1 LLAAVARVIARV
13 AVPNI
18 GYRGGI
24 MISAVRLFVGAVALA
39 SLIPLPAPAEN
50 FPAKPITIMVG
61 LAPGGITDVTARLYA
76 EVVSRNLGQRITI
89 ENRPAAAGALAAAAV
104 QNAPPDGYM
113 LLVFSGSQHATVAA
127 MGSAPYDP
135 VKGFAFITVLFNSV
149 VAFTVPPDS
158 PAKTLDE
165 LFDLGRKRPGGL
177 SMGTPG
183 LGSPSHL
190 LGARVALAAK
200 APLQSI
206 HYRGGAPMMA
216 DVLTGRV
223 DFAVATLSTSRAFL
237 ADKKLRALALDADA
251 RWSGLPDVPVLAEL
265 GYGKEKVANW
275 FGVAAPAGT
284 PAAIVEKLRAE
295 FVNASQD
302 PELQKRLAENGTLI
316 ATSTSDEM
324 RSLMVEEV
332 AAMEMLV
339 KTLGLRPQ

>member
-1 LLAAVARVIARV
+1 MRNIACAAVT
-13 AVPNI
+13 
-18 GYRGGI
+18 
-24 MISAVRLFVGAVALA
+24 LVALLCA
-39 SLIPLPAPAEN
+39 ALSPADADEPLN
-50 FPAKPITIMVG
+50 KPITIMVG

-76 EVVSRNLGQRITI
+76 EIVGRSLGQRITI

-104 QNAPPDGYM
+104 QNAPPDGSM

-149 VAFTVPPDS
+149 VAFVVPPDS
-158 PAKTLDE
+158 PAATLDE
-165 LFDLGRKRPGGL
+165 LFALGRKKAGGL

-206 HYRGGAPMMA
+206 HYRGGAPMMG

-223 DFAVATLSTSRAFL
+223 DFAVATLSTSRPFL
-237 ADKKLRALALDADA
+237 ADKKLRALALDADT
-251 RWSGLPDVPVLAEL
+251 RWAGLPDVPVLSEL
-265 GYGKEKVANW
+265 GYGNEKVANW

-284 PAAIVEKLRAE
+284 PPAIVARLREE
-295 FVNASQD
+295 FVKASRD
-302 PELQKRLAENGTLI
+302 PELEKRLAENGTLI
-316 ATSTSDEM
+316 ATSTSEEM
-324 RSLMVEEV
+324 RAMMVAEV
-332 AAMEMLV
+332 ATMETLV
-339 KTLGLRPQ
+339 KTLNLRQQ

>member
-1 LLAAVARVIARV
+1 
-13 AVPNI
+13 
-18 GYRGGI
+18 
-24 MISAVRLFVGAVALA
+24 
-39 SLIPLPAPAEN
+39 
-50 FPAKPITIMVG
+50 
-61 LAPGGITDVTARLYA
+61 
-76 EVVSRNLGQRITI
+76 
-89 ENRPAAAGALAAAAV
+89 
-104 QNAPPDGYM
+104 
-113 LLVFSGSQHATVAA
+113 

-135 VKGFAFITVLFNSV
+135 VKGFSFITVLFNSV
-149 VAFTVPPDS
+149 VAFVVPPDS
-158 PAKTLDE
+158 PAETLE
-165 LFDLGRKRPGGL
+165 ALFELGRKRAGGL

-237 ADKKLRALALDADA
+237 VDKKLRALALDSET
-251 RWSGLPDVPVLAEL
+251 RWSGLPDVPVLAEI

-284 PAAIVEKLRAE
+284 PSAIVQKLRDE
-295 FVNASQD
+295 FVKASRD

-324 RSLMVEEV
+324 RTLMVEEV
-332 AAMEMLV
+332 ATMEGLV
-339 KTLGLRPQ
+339 KTLGLRQQ

>member
-1 LLAAVARVIARV
+1 MRSVACTAVTLGALLCAALSPA
-13 AVPNI
+13 
-18 GYRGGI
+18 
-24 MISAVRLFVGAVALA
+24 GADE
-39 SLIPLPAPAEN
+39 PLN
-50 FPAKPITIMVG
+50 KPITIMVG

-76 EVVSRNLGQRITI
+76 EIVGRNLGQRITI

-104 QNAPPDGYM
+104 QNAPPDGSM

-149 VAFTVPPDS
+149 VAFVAPPDS
-158 PAKTLDE
+158 PAATLDE
-165 LFDLGRKRPGGL
+165 LFEIGRKKAGGL

-206 HYRGGAPMMA
+206 HYRGGAPMMG
-216 DVLTGRV
+216 DVLTGRL

-237 ADKKLRALALDADA
+237 VDKKLRALALDADT
-251 RWSGLPDVPVLAEL
+251 RWAGLPDVPVLAEL

-284 PAAIVEKLRAE
+284 PPAIVTKLREE
-295 FVNASQD
+295 FVKASRD
-302 PELQKRLAENGTLI
+302 PELEKRLAENGTLI
-316 ATSTSDEM
+316 ATSTSEEM
-324 RSLMVEEV
+324 RAMMVAEV
-332 AAMEMLV
+332 ATMETLV
-339 KTLGLRPQ
+339 KTLNLRQQ

>member
-1 LLAAVARVIARV
+1 M
-13 AVPNI
+13 
-18 GYRGGI
+18 GGI
-24 MISAVRLFVGAVALA
+24 VRLAFAMAALA
-39 SLIPLPAPAEN
+39 CPGIASAQADD
-50 FPAKPITIMVG
+50 FPSKPITIMVG

-76 EVVSRNLGQRITI
+76 DIVSRSIGQRITI

-127 MGSAPYDP
+127 MGSAPYEP
-135 VKGFAFITVLFNSV
+135 VKGFSFVTLLFNSV
-149 VAFTVPPDS
+149 VAFVVPPDS

-165 LFDLGRKRPGGL
+165 LFDLGRKRSGGL

-223 DFAVATLSTSRAFL
+223 DFAVVTLSTSRAFL

-251 RWSGLPDVPVLAEL
+251 RWSGLPEVPVLAEL
-265 GYGKEKVANW
+265 GYGNEKVANW
-275 FGVAAPAGT
+275 FGVAAPAAT
-284 PAAIVEKLRAE
+284 PPGVIEKLRE
-295 FVNASQD
+295 QFVRASRD
-302 PELQKRLAENGTLI
+302 PELQRRLAENGTLI

-324 RSLMVEEV
+324 RSLMVDEV
-332 AAMEMLV
+332 AAMDALV
-339 KTLGLRPQ
+339 KTLGLRQQ